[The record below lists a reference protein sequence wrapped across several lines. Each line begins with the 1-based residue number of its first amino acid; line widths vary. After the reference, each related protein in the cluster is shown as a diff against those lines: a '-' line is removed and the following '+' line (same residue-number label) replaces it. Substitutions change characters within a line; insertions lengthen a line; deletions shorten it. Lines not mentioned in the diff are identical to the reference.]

1 MKNAVLLLT
10 FTPLLALATAT
21 AAPSWPAYRGPQGD
35 GTTTE
40 KVGKTLWPSAGPK
53 KLWTAETP
61 TGFSSFAVDAG
72 RAFTLVQKE
81 IDGVPTEVCLALDAA
96 TGKEVWATPLKLA
109 KYDGGGNDGASGNNG
124 GDGPR
129 STPTVG
135 GGKVFILGAN
145 LDLHALDATTG
156 KSLWSKDIVAEHG
169 GRNIQWKSAASPLL
183 EDGLIYV
190 AGGGEGEALLA
201 IKADSGEV
209 AWKAEDDK
217 MTHATPVAATIHG
230 VRQIVFFT
238 QNGLVAVGPKD
249 GKVLWRYNFPYR
261 VSTAASPIVHQ
272 DMVYCAAGYG
282 VGMGC
287 AKILKKGSGFE
298 AEELWRKEGDKVTNH
313 WSSPVVKDGHL
324 YGMFSFKKYGKGP
337 VTCLEMATGE
347 VKWSQDGFGPGNLI
361 LTGGDTLLAL
371 SDTGELVLIPASPD
385 KYKEIARADVLD
397 GKCWSTPVL
406 ANGTIFARST
416 KEAVAVDVTK

>member
-96 TGKEVWATPLKLA
+96 TGK
-109 KYDGGGNDGASGNNG
+109 
-124 GDGPR
+124 
-129 STPTVG
+129 
-135 GGKVFILGAN
+135 
-145 LDLHALDATTG
+145 
-156 KSLWSKDIVAEHG
+156 SLWSKDIVAEHG

-230 VRQIVFFT
+230 VRQVVFFT